1 MGKALERFDE
11 TTGTTKLRG
20 SHQLGRLDGHDTGD
34 TLLRA
39 VFVVRRHAGRR
50 LQALTK
56 GLWRLS
62 SPNGPASSWF
72 VARYA

>member
-1 MGKALERFDE
+1 MGEALERFDA

-20 SHQLGRLDGHDTGD
+20 SHQLGRLDGHD

-62 SPNGPASSWF
+62 SPNGPVSSWF
-72 VARYA
+72 VAPYA

>member
-11 TTGTTKLRG
+11 TTETTKSSG
-20 SHQLGRLDGHDTGD
+20 PHQLGRIDGHDTW
-34 TLLRA
+34 LRA
-39 VFVVRRHAGRR
+39 LFVVRRRTGRR

-62 SPNGPASSWF
+62 SPNGPGPL
-72 VARYA
+72 VQ